1 MCFEA
6 HVPLEVP
13 LSPGR
18 VVTAGPRAGIRFL
31 TRVRQHVHPEVA
43 GSRGRVVTAGPR
55 AGIRFLTRVRQHVR
69 PEVAVTQGRVV
80 TAGPRAGVRFEAHLI
95 CNQYRHLRK
104 LKIPKHEMNHN
115 VIS

>member
-55 AGIRFLTRVRQHVR
+55 AG
-69 PEVAVTQGRVV
+69 
-80 TAGPRAGVRFEAHLI
+80 VRFEAHLI
-95 CNQYRHLRK
+95 CNQYRHLR
-104 LKIPKHEMNHN
+104 N
-115 VIS
+115 V

>member
-31 TRVRQHVHPEVA
+31 TH
-43 GSRGRVVTAGPR
+43 
-55 AGIRFLTRVRQHVR
+55 VRQHVR
-69 PEVAVTQGRVV
+69 PEVAGTQGRVV
-80 TAGPRAGVRFEAHLI
+80 AAGPRAGVRFEAHLI

-104 LKIPKHEMNHN
+104 LKIPKHEMKHN

>member
-13 LSPGR
+13 LSPGC
-18 VVTAGPRAGIRFL
+18 VVTARPRAGIRFL

-43 GSRGRVVTAGPR
+43 GSR
-55 AGIRFLTRVRQHVR
+55 
-69 PEVAVTQGRVV
+69 GRVV

>member
-31 TRVRQHVHPEVA
+31 TH
-43 GSRGRVVTAGPR
+43 
-55 AGIRFLTRVRQHVR
+55 VRQHVR
-69 PEVAVTQGRVV
+69 PEVAGTQGRVV
-80 TAGPRAGVRFEAHLI
+80 AAGPRAGVRFEAHLI

-104 LKIPKHEMNHN
+104 LKIPKHEMNHHI
-115 VIS
+115 IS